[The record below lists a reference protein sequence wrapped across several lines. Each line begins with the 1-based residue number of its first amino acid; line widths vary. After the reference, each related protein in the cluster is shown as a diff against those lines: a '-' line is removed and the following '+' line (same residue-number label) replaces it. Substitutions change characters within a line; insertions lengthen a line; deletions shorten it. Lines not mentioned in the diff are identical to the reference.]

1 MGHISWNVTQAAI
14 EAMPEVKKEVQS
26 IAAYLS
32 DGITWSRLR
41 GLLTRG
47 VADGGL
53 GLLHPLA
60 NESPDFFKESCG
72 AIVDGRPESV
82 YNILRFLG
90 PRELKLRQ
98 VVGRDLE
105 ERNLSEDVQ
114 HARDALESPQG
125 RARRIVACEV
135 LRRCLWMHWNNMKH
149 PFILG
154 QSSFKR
160 LAEKWA
166 GMITATEVDDR
177 VLEHLGVTR
186 AEVDAMPQAPTTW
199 IDVVVY
205 KALGPAAAD

>member
-1 MGHISWNVTQAAI
+1 M
-14 EAMPEVKKEVQS
+14 
-26 IAAYLS
+26 
-32 DGITWSRLR
+32 
-41 GLLTRG
+41 
-47 VADGGL
+47 
-53 GLLHPLA
+53 
-60 NESPDFFKESCG
+60 
-72 AIVDGRPESV
+72 DGRPESV

-105 ERNLSEDVQ
+105 ERNLSQDVQ

-125 RARRIVACEV
+125 HARNIVACEV

-149 PFILG
+149 PFIQR

-166 GMITATEVDDR
+166 GMIIALEVDDR

-186 AEVDAMPQAPTTW
+186 AQVDAMPQAPTT
-199 IDVVVY
+199 
-205 KALGPAAAD
+205 